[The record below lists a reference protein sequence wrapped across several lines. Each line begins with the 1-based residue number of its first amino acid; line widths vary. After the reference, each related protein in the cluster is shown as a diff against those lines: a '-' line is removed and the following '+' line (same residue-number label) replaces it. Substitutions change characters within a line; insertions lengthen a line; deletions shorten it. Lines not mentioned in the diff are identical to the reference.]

1 MAFSFNLDILIEQ
14 CPTSS
19 VANHTLPAVFVHS
32 FKAKYATHNQTILH
46 VELKRLE
53 HFRTIGMYIGS
64 ILFTT
69 SALYFSNAVTFG
81 KKAVESHRGL
91 QQSLVCRSCV
101 LQSLTRRL
109 CPSSRQR
116 WNPVDGFSERLLPS
130 DRWQWSDVTGLQ
142 HQPLDD
148 FGLPSTNWEWEGD
161 WHADE
166 NFEGEPTEKGVS
178 VQSCIPT
185 FPCFGISFLFSGS
198 RCLCVCR
205 DGPTP
210 WTSPPRTPKTRSGT
224 PASDA
229 GDGSATGHTKPWT
242 AGLRCVCVCLFVH
255 RRLISCVWPT
265 DPPTA
270 DESSRSFQ
278 RHQLWRLG
286 DQ

>member
-1 MAFSFNLDILIEQ
+1 MSTLLT
-14 CPTSS
+14 CPSATRRRPTRINGGTPSMVSRSACCQATAGSGATSR
-19 VANHTLPAVFVHS
+19 VCNTNPW
-32 FKAKYATHNQTILH
+32 
-46 VELKRLE
+46 
-53 HFRTIGMYIGS
+53 
-64 ILFTT
+64 TT
-69 SALYFSNAVTFG
+69 SGFPPRTGSGRATGTRMRTLRESPRR
-81 KKAVESHRGL
+81 KA
-91 QQSLVCRSCV
+91 
-101 LQSLTRRL
+101 
-109 CPSSRQR
+109 
-116 WNPVDGFSERLLPS
+116 
-130 DRWQWSDVTGLQ
+130 
-142 HQPLDD
+142 
-148 FGLPSTNWEWEGD
+148 
-161 WHADE
+161 
-166 NFEGEPTEKGVS
+166 
-178 VQSCIPT
+178 
-185 FPCFGISFLFSGS
+185 
-198 RCLCVCR
+198 